1 MNARVA
7 PSQVTSKH
15 RASQIRN
22 QNSRIGNPI
31 SPVMQKV
38 KSLLPPGKAAQT
50 LAFLI
55 DEPLGSCQ
63 KLLCGERS
71 ENAEVLAKLLCTEAY
86 GIGEAVLLVI
96 GEGRKVRYI
105 EVVRRRANVAAL
117 KKQIA
122 AAQALI
128 ASAMQEDA

>member
-1 MNARVA
+1 
-7 PSQVTSKH
+7 
-15 RASQIRN
+15 
-22 QNSRIGNPI
+22 
-31 SPVMQKV
+31 
-38 KSLLPPGKAAQT
+38 
-50 LAFLI
+50 LI
-55 DEPLGSCQ
+55 DEPLGNCQ

-71 ENAEVLAKLLCTEAY
+71 ENAEVLAKLLCTEDH

-96 GEGRKVRYI
+96 GEGRKVKYI
-105 EVVRRRANVAAL
+105 EAVRRRANVAAL